1 MVLDESITDLQ
12 SLLRA
17 WSAQALEGLNLKISK
32 VGGLTR
38 ARVIR
43 DVAEAL
49 GLGVTVEDTWGGDVT
64 TAAVSHLAA
73 STSPAALFTVSF
85 MNDWSREHIAGYQP
99 RSDSGRGGAPPGPG
113 LGVEVELAL
122 LGEPLLTVGR

>member
-17 WSAQALEGLNLKISK
+17 WSAQAMEGLNLKISK
-32 VGGLTR
+32 VGGITR

-49 GLGVTVEDTWGGDVT
+49 GLGLTIEDTWGGDVT

-85 MNDWSREHIAGYQP
+85 MNDWSREHVAGHQP
-99 RSDSGRGGAPPGPG
+99 RSVAGSGSAPAGPG
-113 LGVEVELAL
+113 LGVGVELAL
-122 LGEPLLTVGR
+122 LGEPLITAGR